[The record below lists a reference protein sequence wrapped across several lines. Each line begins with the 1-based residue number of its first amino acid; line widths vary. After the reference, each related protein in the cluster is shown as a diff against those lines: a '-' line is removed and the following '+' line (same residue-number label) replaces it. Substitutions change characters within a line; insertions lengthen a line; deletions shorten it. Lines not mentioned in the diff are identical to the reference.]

1 MVKQVSNKGFT
12 LLEMLIVLSIV
23 CLFFTIT
30 LFHRTSID
38 EDYYS
43 FSSKYLYLQ
52 SEAMRKAEKVSL
64 EDYDIYFNSKGNV
77 NRAQTLSFSN
87 FKKIIVELG
96 GGRLV
101 QEE

>member
-1 MVKQVSNKGFT
+1 MDKLALNKGFT

-23 CLFFTIT
+23 CLLFTIT
-30 LFHRTSID
+30 LTSKTHID

-52 SEAMRKAEKVSL
+52 SEAMRKAEKISID
-64 EDYDIYFNSKGNV
+64 DYDIYFNTKGNV
-77 NRAQTLSFSN
+77 NRAQTLTFSN

-101 QEE
+101 QE